1 MTLPTGTVTFL
12 YTDIEGSTRLWEQQP
27 EAMRPAVARHDAIL
41 RQAIEAN
48 GGQIFRTAGDAFCAA
63 FATAAPAVAAA
74 VDARRALTAEPWN
87 LDQPLRVRIVLHS
100 TEAVASHGDYVGGG
114 LNRLGRLLAA
124 CHGGQTLLSQAAEQ
138 LARDHLPT
146 NVTLLDL
153 GQHRL
158 RDLIRP
164 DRIFQLVI
172 AGLHTDFPPLKS
184 LDAIPNNLPAQLTSF
199 VGRTRELEQVVTH
212 LSVPAGRQDDRRERL
227 LTLTGPGGTGK
238 TRLSLQAA
246 AELSAGFPDGVW
258 FVELAPLSDPSL
270 VAQAIAAVLGLR
282 EIAGRPLDALLADYL
297 RDKRLLL
304 VLDNCEH
311 LIDACARIADQLLRA
326 CPELRILASSRE
338 SLGIAGET
346 VLRLPSLAVP
356 DLQALPPLEEL
367 ARFESVQLFAE
378 RAASVQPGFR
388 LTAQNAPAVAQ
399 ISSRLDGIPL
409 ALELAA
415 ARVRSLSPEQIAARL
430 DDRFRLLTGGSRAAV
445 QRQQTLQALVDWSYD
460 LLSPP
465 ERALLRRLAVFAG
478 GWTLEA
484 AEGVCAWGEIDVL
497 EVFDL
502 LDHLVNKSLINA
514 DSAGNQV
521 RYGMQET
528 IRQYAQDKL
537 VGSGEATAARN
548 CHLAY
553 FAEELARLAPRGREA
568 GRPQYMRWAQQ
579 EQENLRSAVEWAL
592 DADVKAAI
600 PIIFDLCLHWI
611 QRGST
616 REGRALLARAL
627 ARTDASPEVW
637 HGDGRDVQHQSL
649 LGTAW
654 FADGMMALFGGDT
667 AGGRSAMEK
676 AIALLRPLGDSDLL
690 AGAYGFAGIAAGN
703 SQDFTTALAYSEQAL
718 RLARQLGNRWI
729 EAMQLITLGVASRYG
744 ADTGGHT
751 WADFEQGMAI
761 LAELGD
767 RYSQAV
773 GHQSAARAYLQ
784 AGDLASAERHFE
796 QAIPLFDE
804 HGYLLSANVGRSGLA
819 DIARLQGDY
828 ERALALYPAVIRVWR
843 LADQRGA
850 MARCLECLGFIAGS
864 QAADAADPLP
874 LLRRAATLYGAAE
887 AIRRINNAP
896 MTPWEQT
903 EYDGRVRAL
912 RSRLDPD
919 ALDAAWRAGTRL
931 DLDQAVDFATHHS
944 AR

>member
-1 MTLPTGTVTFL
+1 MTLPVGTVTFL

-41 RQAIEAN
+41 RQAIAAN
-48 GGQIFRTAGDAFCAA
+48 GGQVFRTAGDAFCAA
-63 FATAAPAVAAA
+63 FALAAPAVAAA

-87 LDQPLRVRIVLHS
+87 LDQPLRVRIVLHT
-100 TEAVASHGDYVGGG
+100 TEAEVQAGDYVGAGM
-114 LNRLGRLLAA
+114 NRLGRLLAV
-124 CHGGQTLLSQAAEQ
+124 CHGGQTLLTQATEQ
-138 LARDHLPT
+138 LARDNLPAGAHLH
-146 NVTLLDL
+146 DL
-153 GQHRL
+153 GQHRF
-158 RDLIRP
+158 RDLIQP

-172 AGLHTDFPPLKS
+172 AGLRTDFPPLKS

-199 VGRTRELEQVVTH
+199 VGRERELEQVVTR
-212 LSVPAGRQDDRRERL
+212 LAVPVGRQDDRRERL

-246 AELSAGFPDGVW
+246 AELSEDFPNGVW
-258 FVELAPLSDPSL
+258 FVELAPLSDPAL
-270 VAQAIAAVLGLR
+270 VVQAIAAVLGLR

-311 LIDACARIADQLLRA
+311 LIDACARIADRLLRA

-338 SLGIAGET
+338 ALGIGGET

-399 ISSRLDGIPL
+399 ISCRLDGIPL

-415 ARVRSLSPEQIAARL
+415 ARVRSMSPQQIAARL

-445 QRQQTLQALVDWSYD
+445 QRQQTLQALIDWSYD
-460 LLSPP
+460 LLSPQ
-465 ERALLRRLAVFAG
+465 ECTLLRRLAVFAG
-478 GWTLEA
+478 GWTLDA
-484 AEGVCAWGEIDVL
+484 AEGVCAWGDLDVL
-497 EVFDL
+497 DVFDL
-502 LDHLVNKSLINA
+502 LDHLVNKSLVTA

-537 VGSGEATAARN
+537 VGSGEAIEARN
-548 CHLAY
+548 RHQAY
-553 FAEELARLAPRGREA
+553 FAGELAQLAPRSREA
-568 GRPQYMRWAQQ
+568 GRPQYIRWTRQ

-592 DADVKAAI
+592 EADLEAAI
-600 PIIFDLCLHWI
+600 VMIGDLSLHWS
-611 QRGST
+611 QGGAT
-616 REGRALLARAL
+616 REGRALVARAL
-627 ARTDASPEVW
+627 ARTEAAPELW
-637 HGDGRDVQHQSL
+637 LSDGRDARHQSL
-649 LGTAW
+649 LGAAW
-654 FADGMMALFGGDT
+654 FIDGALALFGGDN
-667 AGGRSAMEK
+667 AGARSDMEQ
-676 AIALLRPLGDSDLL
+676 ALALLRPLGASERL
-690 AGAYGFAGIAAGN
+690 AGAYAFAGIAASN
-703 SQDFTTALAYSEQAL
+703 SQDFATALAYSEQAL

-729 EAMQLITLGVASRYG
+729 EAMQLITLGVASSYG

-767 RYSQAV
+767 GYGQAV
-773 GHQSAARAYLQ
+773 GYQTAARAYLQ

-804 HGYLLSANVGRSGLA
+804 HGYLLSANNGRSGLA

-828 ERALALYPAVIRVWR
+828 DRALDLYPRVIRMWR

-850 MARCLECLGFIAGS
+850 IARCLECLGFIA
-864 QAADAADPLP
+864 QAQASETPEPLP
-874 LLRRAATLYGAAE
+874 LLRRAATLFGAAE
-887 AIRRINNAP
+887 AIRKINNTP

-903 EYDGRVRAL
+903 EYDGHMRAL

-919 ALDAAWRAGTRL
+919 ALDAAWRAGARL
-931 DLDQAVDFATHHS
+931 DLDQAVDFATHPS
-944 AR
+944 GR